1 MSDTQARIGRRAEGN
16 RRVGRATA
24 WIAAACTVLA
34 TMFGVV
40 FATGTSAAQSD
51 TGTSTS
57 TESSSTTTESSNDSS
72 DDSLQAADSTP
83 EQSSGSADA
92 GSGGS

>member
-24 WIAAACTVLA
+24 WIAAGCTALA
-34 TMFGVV
+34 ALFGVG
-40 FATGTSAAQSD
+40 FATATSDAQSD
-51 TGTSTS
+51 TGASTS
-57 TESSSTTTESSNDSS
+57 TGSTTD
-72 DDSLQAADSTP
+72 DDGDSLQAPDSAP
-83 EQSSGSADA
+83 EQGSGSAHT

>member
-1 MSDTQARIGRRAEGN
+1 MNDTQARIGRRAEGN

-24 WIAAACTVLA
+24 WTAAACTALA
-34 TMFGVV
+34 TLFGVV
-40 FATGTSAAQSD
+40 FATGTTDAQSD

-57 TESSSTTTESSNDSS
+57 TGSSTDGG
-72 DDSLQAADSTP
+72 DSLQAPDSAP
-83 EQSSGSADA
+83 EQGSGSAHT